1 MPSARD
7 TRSRIKGVE
16 STRQITRAMQL
27 VATSKMNRAQE
38 AVRATRPYAD
48 KISEVL
54 RHLALAIPSEDGLH
68 PLFVAR
74 PEINVALVVLS
85 TNRGLCGAL
94 NTNVARRALELT
106 EEVGSSEE
114 ETKVSLVG
122 VGKVGVRLLSRAL
135 PVVASF
141 TEVPDRP
148 RIIDV
153 LAIARLVVDGF
164 ESREFDAVYVVYP
177 DFVNTLTQRP
187 EHVRLLPVTRPEAL
201 ETVELRPDYI
211 YEPNA
216 ETVFEHAVAPVRGD
230 VPVPA
235 GAGDGGERAQRAD
248 GGDAQRDGQR
258 LGPDRRTHSG
268 LQPPAAGFNHQRNDR
283 HRRRGER
290 PVAIRGE

>member
-216 ETVFEHAVAPVRGD
+216 ETVLNMLLPRYVEMYLYRLVLETAASEHSARMVAMRNATD
-230 VPVPA
+230 NASDLIDELTLDYNRQRQASITNEMIDIAA
-235 GAGDGGERAQRAD
+235 GANALSQ
-248 GGDAQRDGQR
+248 
-258 LGPDRRTHSG
+258 
-268 LQPPAAGFNHQRNDR
+268 
-283 HRRRGER
+283 
-290 PVAIRGE
+290 

>member
-1 MPSARD
+1 
-7 TRSRIKGVE
+7 
-16 STRQITRAMQL
+16 MQL

-114 ETKVSLVG
+114 ETKGSLVG

-216 ETVFEHAVAPVRGD
+216 EMVLNMLLPRYVEMYLYRLVLETAASEHSARMVAMRNATD
-230 VPVPA
+230 NASDLIDELTLDYNRQRQASITNEMIDIAA
-235 GAGDGGERAQRAD
+235 GANALSQ
-248 GGDAQRDGQR
+248 
-258 LGPDRRTHSG
+258 
-268 LQPPAAGFNHQRNDR
+268 
-283 HRRRGER
+283 
-290 PVAIRGE
+290 